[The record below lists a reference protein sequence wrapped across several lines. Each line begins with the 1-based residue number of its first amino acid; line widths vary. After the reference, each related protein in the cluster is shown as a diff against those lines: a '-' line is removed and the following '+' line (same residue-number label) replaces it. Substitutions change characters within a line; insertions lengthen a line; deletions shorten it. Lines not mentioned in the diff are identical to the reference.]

1 MRILSVEHA
10 FELADASAEDLAA
23 ACAISLSK
31 ESVAKYLKS
40 NIALLRQMAKDG
52 YETKEALLA
61 RADAMQK
68 WLDNPEL
75 VEADKDCSYAAVLE
89 INCDEINEPIL
100 CAPND
105 PDDAR
110 LLSEVA
116 GTEQL
121 RGFCRF
127 MYD

>member
-1 MRILSVEHA
+1 
-10 FELADASAEDLAA
+10 
-23 ACAISLSK
+23 
-31 ESVAKYLKS
+31 
-40 NIALLRQMAKDG
+40 MAKDG

-116 GTEQL
+116 GTKINEVL
-121 RGFCRF
+121 SVHV
-127 MYD
+127 